1 MLLNR
6 EALARSL
13 DSLIHMGNEGLDADH
28 VREYV
33 VLYIDT
39 LKYIRM
45 HLEESETL
53 KELYYKFP
61 PIELKEF
68 DKPIDSIM
76 SFVGGLIGRRSRAVA
91 GSSNPRLEKYRQEI
105 LEKMPLISTIASEM
119 VMRLG
124 E

>member
-13 DSLIHMGNEGLDADH
+13 DSLIQMGNQGLDADH

-61 PIELKEF
+61 LIELKEF
-68 DKPIDSIM
+68 DKPIDGIM
-76 SFVGGLIGRRSRAVA
+76 SFVGGLIGSRSRVAA

-105 LEKMPLISTIASEM
+105 LEKMPLINTIASEM
-119 VMRLG
+119 IMRLG